1 MCYEERACQ
10 LLKFLMSQ
18 EVKKGLFAA
27 LTIESSQN
35 IFWTYFQKP
44 TWFYLLTTKDNLM
57 GKVWGKTFL
66 WCERPW
72 TTLTEITTS
81 LIHSSV
87 RDWLDNPLNA
97 ADIDHV
103 EFRVCLVS
111 EPLDRVVF
119 SNFCTLREKCF
130 ILQLFSK
137 WKRISVWFRFFF
149 FMFLW
154 IINLKLRVNN
164 ICLRLR
170 QITQT

>member
-1 MCYEERACQ
+1 MCYEEAAFCSSDYWE
-10 LLKFLMSQ
+10 LS
-18 EVKKGLFAA
+18 KKIFNVFPETNVVLF
-27 LTIESSQN
+27 
-35 IFWTYFQKP
+35 
-44 TWFYLLTTKDNLM
+44 TTKDNLM

-72 TTLTEITTS
+72 TTLTEIATS

-119 SNFCTLREKCF
+119 SKFCTLREKCF

-137 WKRISVWFRFFF
+137 WKKYLFDSGFFFSCYYELSNFVSIISVLAFGFVRS
-149 FMFLW
+149 
-154 IINLKLRVNN
+154 
-164 ICLRLR
+164 
-170 QITQT
+170 QT